1 MGGNKKKP
9 SQSSANKSQE
19 NKGNKKEEV
28 KKTPK
33 VQQKQR
39 LSVLIEDTQG
49 LKALD
54 NMKAI
59 TVQSFARSLGVKI
72 SVANNYLKNL
82 ENKNMIKSIGGY
94 SGHRIYQKIK

>member
-19 NKGNKKEEV
+19 NKGNKKEET
-28 KKTPK
+28 KKVPK

-39 LSVLIEDTQG
+39 LSVLIEDAQG

-54 NMKAI
+54 SMRAI

-82 ENKNMIKSIGGY
+82 ENKEIIKSVGGY
-94 SGHRIYQKIK
+94 SGHKIYQKPK

>member
-39 LSVLIEDTQG
+39 LSVLIEDAQG

-82 ENKNMIKSIGGY
+82 ENKNMIRSIGGY

>member
-39 LSVLIEDTQG
+39 LSVLIEDAQG

-54 NMKAI
+54 NRKAI

>member
-39 LSVLIEDTQG
+39 LSVLIEDAQG

-82 ENKNMIKSIGGY
+82 ENKNMIKNIGGY
-94 SGHRIYQKIK
+94 SGHKIYQKIK

>member
-9 SQSSANKSQE
+9 TQSSANKSQD
-19 NKGNKKEEV
+19 NKGNKKEET

-39 LSVLIEDTQG
+39 LSVLIEDAQG

-54 NMKAI
+54 AMKAI

-82 ENKNMIKSIGGY
+82 EHKNIVKSVGGY
-94 SGHRIYQKIK
+94 SGHRIYLKVK

>member
-39 LSVLIEDTQG
+39 LSVLIEDAQG

-59 TVQSFARSLGVKI
+59 TVQSFARSLGVKT

-82 ENKNMIKSIGGY
+82 ENKNMIRSIGGY

>member
-19 NKGNKKEEV
+19 SKGNKKDEV

-33 VQQKQR
+33 IQQKQR
-39 LSVLIEDTQG
+39 LSVLIEDAQG
-49 LKALD
+49 LKTLD
-54 NMKAI
+54 TMKAI
-59 TVQSFARSLGVKI
+59 TVQSFARTLGVKI

-82 ENKNMIKSIGGY
+82 ENKNIVKSVGGY
-94 SGHRIYQKIK
+94 SGHRIYQKVK

>member
-9 SQSSANKSQE
+9 SQSSATKSQE
-19 NKGNKKEEV
+19 NKGNKKEET
-28 KKTPK
+28 KKVPK

-39 LSVLIEDTQG
+39 LSVLIEDAQG
-49 LKALD
+49 LKAVD
-54 NMKAI
+54 SMKAI

-82 ENKNMIKSIGGY
+82 ENKNIIKSVGGY
-94 SGHRIYQKIK
+94 SGHRIYQKSK

>member
-19 NKGNKKEEV
+19 NKGNKKEET
-28 KKTPK
+28 KKVPK

-39 LSVLIEDTQG
+39 LSVLIEDAQG

-54 NMKAI
+54 SMRAI

-82 ENKNMIKSIGGY
+82 ENKDVIKSVGGY
-94 SGHRIYQKIK
+94 SGHRIYQKTK

>member
-9 SQSSANKSQE
+9 TQSSANKSQD
-19 NKGNKKEEV
+19 NQGNKKEET

-39 LSVLIEDTQG
+39 LSVLIEDAQG

-54 NMKAI
+54 AMKSI
-59 TVQSFARSLGVKI
+59 TVQAFARNLGVKI
-72 SVANNYLKNL
+72 SVANTYLKNL
-82 ENKNMIKSIGGY
+82 ENKSVIKSVGGY

>member
-39 LSVLIEDTQG
+39 LSVLIEDAQG

-59 TVQSFARSLGVKI
+59 TVQAFARSLGVKI

>member
-19 NKGNKKEEV
+19 NKGNKKDEV

-39 LSVLIEDTQG
+39 LSVLIEDAQG

-82 ENKNMIKSIGGY
+82 ENKNLIKSIGGY